1 MTVALWIVNGL
12 LALAFAGAGV
22 MKLVRPR
29 EALRTSGL
37 AWVEDFSP
45 AAVKLVGLAELLGAL
60 GLVLPI
66 ATGIAP
72 VLAPVAAAAL
82 AVTMVGAVVV
92 HVRRREPTG
101 PAVALLAVGVVSAVL
116 GFVVVL
122 G

>member
-1 MTVALWIVNGL
+1 MTVALWIVDGL

-45 AAVKLVGLAELLGAL
+45 A
-60 GLVLPI
+60 
-66 ATGIAP
+66 
-72 VLAPVAAAAL
+72 
-82 AVTMVGAVVV
+82 
-92 HVRRREPTG
+92 
-101 PAVALLAVGVVSAVL
+101 
-116 GFVVVL
+116 VVL